1 MRDLVERG
9 KILEIK
15 SGSNLYGLNTEN
27 SDEDYVGI
35 FLAPKEYILGLQT
48 IEQVDL
54 SIKIKHENGKN
65 TKDAVDRNFYE
76 FKRFCKLAM
85 QGNPNIIE
93 ILFTNEDNI
102 VYCNKYGKKIL
113 DNKHLFVSRDI
124 IPKFEGF
131 AQSQKKKLLVRT
143 ENMVGLIEGLAYLQ
157 KVSLDGREKDTLPEL
172 IGNVE
177 FDKYFKQN
185 NNKVHFNIGAHT
197 INRNITVK
205 SGIKWLENTIAN
217 SSNRIENIKNAGW
230 EFKHGSH
237 LLRLLYQIEELCE
250 TGILKYPLKQNDTIL
265 KVKKGQVSYS
275 DFAKLVEEVEAK
287 VEIAK
292 KLDILQKHPRTKEIE
307 KIVMEVY
314 EEWLLG
320 NTK

>member
-1 MRDLVERG
+1 MKNLVERG

-15 SGSNLYGLNTEN
+15 SGSKLYGLNTEN

-48 IEQVDL
+48 VEQVDL
-54 SIKIKHENGKN
+54 SIKVKHENGKN
-65 TKDAVDRNFYE
+65 TKDAIDRNFYE

-85 QGNPNIIE
+85 QGNPSIIE
-93 ILFTNEDNI
+93 LLFTNEDNI
-102 VYCNKYGKKIL
+102 VYCNEFGKKLL
-113 DNKHLFVSRDI
+113 DNKHLFVSRNI

-143 ENMVGLIEGLAYLQ
+143 ENMSGLIEGLAYLQ
-157 KVSLDGREKDTLPEL
+157 KVSSEGREKDTLPEL

-205 SGIKWLENTIAN
+205 SGIKWLENTISN
-217 SSNRIENIKNAGW
+217 SSNRIENIKNVGW

-250 TGILKYPLKQNDTIL
+250 TGTLIYPLKQNDIIL
-265 KVKKGQVSYS
+265 RVKQGKVSYS
-275 DFAKLVEEVEAK
+275 DFTKLVEEAEAR

-292 KLDILQKHPRTKEIE
+292 ELDVLQRHPKTKEIE
-307 KIVMEVY
+307 KLVMEVY
-314 EEWLLG
+314 EEWLLE
-320 NTK
+320 NLK